1 MRETEDSRLY
11 KPRTPRQHQFF
22 LQLETACDMDDW
34 IGRWLPRGKERML
47 AHIQD
52 FEGTLHHLEITPQF
66 QRGIR
71 KIIFARL
78 MDLTAEGHGLEA
90 TYLVI
95 GWRAQPPYDPLW
107 KGGER

>member
-1 MRETEDSRLY
+1 MTEAEDSRLY

-22 LQLETACDMDDW
+22 LQLETACDTDDW
-34 IGRWLPRGKERML
+34 IGRWLPRGEEQML
-47 AHIQD
+47 AHVRD
-52 FEGTLHHLEITPQF
+52 FEGTTHHLEITPQF

-78 MDLTAEGHGLEA
+78 TDLTAEGHGLEA
-90 TYLVI
+90 MYLVI
-95 GWRAQPPYDPLW
+95 GWRAKPPHDLLE

>member
-1 MRETEDSRLY
+1 MTEAQDSRLY

-34 IGRWLPRGKERML
+34 IGRWLPSGEERLL
-47 AHIQD
+47 AHVRG
-52 FEGTLHHLEITPQF
+52 FEGHTQNLEITPQF
-66 QRGIR
+66 RRGIR

-78 MDLTAEGHGLEA
+78 LDLSAEGHGLEA
-90 TYLVI
+90 LSLVI
-95 GWRAQPPYDPLW
+95 GWRAQPPYDPLR